1 MRTYQAIA
9 LAAAMTA
16 AATGQA
22 PLKVGSKKFAESAVL
37 AELMAQVIEARTD
50 YVVERK
56 LNLQGTMLCWEALR
70 TGEID
75 LYADYTGTGW
85 ATILGRVDAAP
96 DPLRTF
102 FEVQRVCR
110 EQFDVHWL
118 EPFGLNNTYA
128 LAMRADRA
136 EELGIRS
143 ISDLRV
149 HQRDLRAGFGSE
161 FGERADGYRGLR
173 ARYGLQLGDVR
184 VLEHALG
191 YEAIAAGQIDLMD
204 VYSTDGKLLRFDLRV
219 LEDDRRFFPPYHA
232 APVVRGE
239 TMRTHPELADALALL
254 AFRVTDQDAQALNLM
269 VETDGFSAQAAA
281 RAFLE
286 LEELVD
292 APRESLA
299 AERARAALQRARRAP
314 AKVALEARTRPS
326 FFATLSRSWR
336 QLGTRLFE
344 HLLLVLAAVGLATA
358 IAVPAGVRMA
368 SQPSLRA
375 ALLALAGVVQTI
387 PSLALLVFLIPLLG
401 LSMWSAI
408 AALFLYALLPILRNT
423 CTGVLGVPA
432 DLVDAAR
439 GMGMR
444 DREILWRVQLPL
456 ALPMILAG
464 VRTATVISVGFAVL
478 AAFIGAGGLGG
489 FIVDGL
495 ALNDMPLLM
504 IGAIPAA
511 ALALVS
517 DRLLGRL
524 ERALEPTR

>member
-1 MRTYQAIA
+1 MNTYHAIA

-70 TGEID
+70 AGEID

-85 ATILGRVDAAP
+85 ATILGRGDAAP

-102 FEVQRVCR
+102 FEVRRVCR
-110 EQFDVHWL
+110 EQFDVQWL

-136 EELGIRS
+136 EALGVRS
-143 ISDLRV
+143 ISDLRE

-219 LEDDRRFFPPYHA
+219 LEDDQRFFPPYHA

-239 TMRTHPELADALALL
+239 TIREHPGLADALALL

-269 VETDGFSAQAAA
+269 VEADGFSAQAAA

-292 APRESLA
+292 GPRESVD

-314 AKVALEARTRPS
+314 THAAAETRTRPG
-326 FFATLSRSWR
+326 FFATLRRCWG
-336 QLGTRLFE
+336 QLGVRLLE
-344 HLLLVLAAVGLATA
+344 HLLLVLTAVGLAA
-358 IAVPAGVRMA
+358 GIAVPLGVQMA
-368 SQPSLRA
+368 SKPSLRA
-375 ALLALAGVVQTI
+375 AVLAFAGVVQTI

-423 CTGVLGVPA
+423 CTGILGVPD

-444 DREILWRVQLPL
+444 EREILWRVQLPL

-464 VRTATVISVGFAVL
+464 VRTATVISIGFAVL

-504 IGAIPAA
+504 VGAVPAA
-511 ALALVS
+511 ALAVAG

-524 ERALEPTR
+524 ERALEPAR